1 MWRSFFTIRK
11 THANT
16 KVTVKYKL
24 IYFPHPPMKIRLA
37 PQRAILELP
46 DHLISQIAAGEV
58 VERPASVVKELLENA
73 VDAGATDIRL
83 RLMEGGKTLIDIADN
98 GCGIAANE
106 LPLAV
111 TRHATSKIRSLD
123 ELEHVESMGFRGE
136 ALASIASVAQ
146 MRLTSRNDDANHA
159 TAIDNSSGEWLQ
171 KASAGEVGTR
181 IEVSHLYYNTPA
193 RRKFLKTDG
202 TELSHCIEHF
212 TRTALANPHCAFTLS
227 HNDKVTALYPI
238 TDWQTRIKDV
248 LGKNLPEHAIWV
260 NQAVGELQLV
270 GMICP
275 PDVARARADTQYAY
289 INQRFVR
296 DKVVNHAIR
305 TAYADVLHH
314 ARFPAY
320 VLFLDCPA
328 QGVDVNVHP
337 AKTEVRFRDS
347 GAMHQFIA
355 NALKKS
361 LAQTASSRTT
371 TSNDLNIESDVFT
384 SATDITPTSVHL
396 ADPAQKTMPYSAPYQ
411 HPLQLAQTTRS
422 YLDLLRSPAQPERF
436 ASPTTNSAT
445 DHFEMFGARHTDSTV
460 MPAALP
466 DFQQAQDELPLGL
479 AIAQIH
485 GVYVLAQNKH
495 GLILVD
501 MHAAHER
508 IVYERL
514 KNLIDHAP
522 LTRQDLLLPIRFAA
536 SPREIATLHEPKCAP
551 VLEHIGLSLTPLG
564 QNEIA
569 IRSVP
574 ALLKQAD
581 AIELARAVLNDIS
594 EFGAS
599 HVLTEKRNELLGTL
613 ACHGA
618 VRANRILTLPEMNQL
633 LRDME
638 ATERANQCN
647 HGRPTWVQMSM
658 KQLDALFMRGQ

>member
-1 MWRSFFTIRK
+1 
-11 THANT
+11 
-16 KVTVKYKL
+16 
-24 IYFPHPPMKIRLA
+24 MKIRLA

-73 VDAGATDIRL
+73 LDAGATDIRL
-83 RLMEGGKTLIDIADN
+83 RLVEGGKTLIDITDN
-98 GCGIAANE
+98 GCGIAADQ
-106 LPLAV
+106 LPLAI

-146 MRLTSRNDDANHA
+146 MRLTSRNDDAHHA
-159 TAIDNSSGEWLQ
+159 TSIDNSSGTWQ
-171 KASAGEVGTR
+171 HQASSGEVGTR

-202 TELSHCIEHF
+202 TELSHCVEHF
-212 TRTALANPHCAFTLS
+212 TRAALANPHCAFSLS
-227 HNDKVTALYPI
+227 HNDKVSAFYPV
-238 TDWQTRIKDV
+238 TDWQTRIQDV

-361 LAQTASSRTT
+361 LAQTASSRIT
-371 TSNDLNIESDVFT
+371 TSNDLNVEHDVFNST
-384 SATDITPTSVHL
+384 PANASSVSTPSTQTTHTESKAT
-396 ADPAQKTMPYSAPYQ
+396 PYNAPYQ

-422 YLDLLRSPAQPERF
+422 YLELLRSPTHPERF
-436 ASPTTNSAT
+436 DASTTHSTA
-445 DHFEMFGARHTDSTV
+445 DHFEIFGSHPANNDT
-460 MPAALP
+460 PAAP
-466 DFQQAQDELPLGL
+466 HGFEQAQEEFPLGF

-485 GVYVLAQNKH
+485 GVYVLAQNTQ

-514 KNLIDHAP
+514 KNMIDHAP

-536 SPREIATLHEPKCAP
+536 SPREIATLHEPECAP

-581 AIELARAVLNDIS
+581 AIELARAVLTDIA

-618 VRANRILTLPEMNQL
+618 VRANRSLTLPEMNQL

-647 HGRPTWVQMSM
+647 HGRPTWVHMSM
-658 KQLDALFMRGQ
+658 KQLDGLFMRGQ

>member
-1 MWRSFFTIRK
+1 
-11 THANT
+11 
-16 KVTVKYKL
+16 
-24 IYFPHPPMKIRLA
+24 MKIRLA

-73 VDAGATDIRL
+73 LDAGATDIRL
-83 RLMEGGKTLIDIADN
+83 RLMEGGKALIDIADN
-98 GCGIAANE
+98 GCGIVADE
-106 LPLAV
+106 LPLAI

-159 TAIDNSSGEWLQ
+159 MSIDNSSGTWHSQ
-171 KASAGEVGTR
+171 AAAGEVGTR

-202 TELSHCIEHF
+202 TELSHCVEYF
-212 TRTALANPHCAFTLS
+212 TRAALANPHCAFTLS
-227 HNDKVTALYPI
+227 HNDKVAALYPI
-238 TDWQTRIKDV
+238 ADWQTRIKDV

-328 QGVDVNVHP
+328 QNVDVNVHP

-347 GAMHQFIA
+347 GAIHQFIA

-361 LAQTASSRTT
+361 LAQTASSRIT
-371 TSNDLNIESDVFT
+371 TSHDLNVEQDVFSST
-384 SATDITPTSVHL
+384 PSDSTHASTPITNTAPHAT
-396 ADPAQKTMPYSAPYQ
+396 PYNAPYQ
-411 HPLQLAQTTRS
+411 QPLQLAQTARS

-436 ASPTTNSAT
+436 GTPAAHSAT
-445 DHFEMFGARHTDSTV
+445 DSFEMFGTQHASNDATPTASH
-460 MPAALP
+460 ALQYAP
-466 DFQQAQDELPLGL
+466 QHAQEEFPLGF

-536 SPREIATLHEPKCAP
+536 SPREIATLHEPECAP

-581 AIELARAVLNDIS
+581 AIELARAVLTDIT

-618 VRANRILTLPEMNQL
+618 VRANRNLTLPEMNHL

>member
-1 MWRSFFTIRK
+1 
-11 THANT
+11 
-16 KVTVKYKL
+16 
-24 IYFPHPPMKIRLA
+24 MKIRLA

-73 VDAGATDIRL
+73 LDAGATDIRL
-83 RLMEGGKTLIDIADN
+83 RLMEGGKTLIDITDN
-98 GCGIAANE
+98 GCGIAADQ

-146 MRLTSRNDDANHA
+146 MRLTSRNDDASHA
-159 TAIDNSSGEWLQ
+159 TSIDNSSGTWQ
-171 KASAGEVGTR
+171 HQAAAGEVGTR

-202 TELSHCIEHF
+202 TELSHCVEHF
-212 TRTALANPHCAFTLS
+212 TRAALANPHCAFSLS
-227 HNDKVTALYPI
+227 HNDKPSALYPVA
-238 TDWQTRIKDV
+238 DWQTRIQDV
-248 LGKNLPEHAIWV
+248 LGKNLPEHAIWI
-260 NQAVGELQLV
+260 NQSVGELQLI

-361 LAQTASSRTT
+361 LAQTASSRVTT
-371 TSNDLNIESDVFT
+371 GNDLNVEDDVF
-384 SATDITPTSVHL
+384 SSTPTDFPH
-396 ADPAQKTMPYSAPYQ
+396 ANAQTTHIALKTTPDNAPYQ

-422 YLDLLRSPAQPERF
+422 YLELLRSPAQPERF
-436 ASPTTNSAT
+436 DSPETPSTA
-445 DHFEMFGARHTDSTV
+445 DHFEMLGMHHANND
-460 MPAALP
+460 AAPVTPHGLGR
-466 DFQQAQDELPLGL
+466 AQEEFPLGF
-479 AIAQIH
+479 AIAQVH

-514 KNLIDHAP
+514 KNMIDHAP

-536 SPREIATLHEPKCAP
+536 SPREIATLHEPECAP

-564 QNEIA
+564 HNEIA

-581 AIELARAVLNDIS
+581 AIELARAVLTDIA

-618 VRANRILTLPEMNQL
+618 VRANRSLTLPEMNQL

-647 HGRPTWVQMSM
+647 HGRPTWVHMSM
-658 KQLDALFMRGQ
+658 KQLDGLFMRGQ

>member
-1 MWRSFFTIRK
+1 M
-11 THANT
+11 
-16 KVTVKYKL
+16 
-24 IYFPHPPMKIRLA
+24 
-37 PQRAILELP
+37 
-46 DHLISQIAAGEV
+46 
-58 VERPASVVKELLENA
+58 VKELLENA
-73 VDAGATDIRL
+73 LDAGATDIRL
-83 RLMEGGKTLIDIADN
+83 RLSEGGKALIDIADN
-98 GCGIAANE
+98 GCGIAADE

-146 MRLTSRNDDANHA
+146 MRLTSRNDDAGHA
-159 TAIDNSSGEWLQ
+159 MFIDNSSGTWHSS
-171 KASAGEVGTR
+171 ASAGEVGTR

-193 RRKFLKTDG
+193 RRKFLKTDA
-202 TELSHCIEHF
+202 TELSHCVEYF
-212 TRTALANPHCAFTLS
+212 TRAALANPHCAFTLN
-227 HNDKVTALYPI
+227 HNDKVLALYPVA
-238 TDWQTRIKDV
+238 DWQTRIKDV

-337 AKTEVRFRDS
+337 AKTEVRFRES
-347 GAMHQFIA
+347 GAIHQFIA
-355 NALKKS
+355 NSLKKA
-361 LAQTASSRTT
+361 LAQTASSRIVA
-371 TSNDLNIESDVFT
+371 SDDLDVEQDVFAPVMRSET
-384 SATDITPTSVHL
+384 QASTAALHPTHS
-396 ADPAQKTMPYSAPYQ
+396 MPYSVPHQ
-411 HPLQLAQTTRS
+411 QPLQLAQTARS
-422 YLDLLRSPAQPERF
+422 YLDLLRIPANPDRFGEPEP
-436 ASPTTNSAT
+436 AAT
-445 DHFEMFGARHTDSTV
+445 DHFEMFRMPNADHANNDTTPITAHATDT
-460 MPAALP
+460 MREE
-466 DFQQAQDELPLGL
+466 FPLGF

-495 GLILVD
+495 GLVLVD

-514 KNLIDHAP
+514 KHLIDHAP
-522 LTRQDLLLPIRFAA
+522 LTRQDLLLPISFAA
-536 SPREIATLHEPKCAP
+536 SPRELATLHEPECAP

-564 QNEIA
+564 QTEIA

-581 AIELARAVLNDIS
+581 AIALARAVLTDIT

-618 VRANRILTLPEMNQL
+618 VRANRSLALPEMNQL